1 MCGLVLQERSPVR
14 LRIPLS
20 TCGWTSIEFWD
31 KSNNDTLTNL
41 LMCYRIG
48 QSGRCTLEMSLTGIL
63 NVELCSLGDIGT
75 VKRTLFKLVSSFP
88 DFLRHGF
95 SQKAQWA
102 LSSQ

>member
-48 QSGRCTLEMSLTGIL
+48 QSGRCTLAVSLTSIL
-63 NVELCSLGDIGT
+63 DVELYSL
-75 VKRTLFKLVSSFP
+75 S
-88 DFLRHGF
+88 
-95 SQKAQWA
+95 
-102 LSSQ
+102 LSLSVP